1 VNLLTGS
8 IMSPTFSALTYA
20 QNNRLPHSI
29 SIYSIAILQAGSV
42 VGRLGSGVLADA
54 IGVMKVWCSIGL
66 ASAIVIFAFWVPPV
80 GPAPAIIGLLLWG
93 ALNGGWF
100 TLAGSATAAVSP
112 LEETGMR
119 FGMLITCLAVP
130 SLVGPVI
137 SGGKSVVNGMG
148 QS

>member
-1 VNLLTGS
+1 
-8 IMSPTFSALTYA
+8 MSPTFSALTYA
-20 QNNRLPHSI
+20 QSNGVPPSI
-29 SIYSIAILQAGSV
+29 SIYSIAILQGGSV

-54 IGVMKVWCSIGL
+54 VGVMKVWCSIGF
-66 ASAIVIFAFWVPPV
+66 ASAVVMFAFWTPPHI
-80 GPAPAIIGLLLWG
+80 GTAATIIGLLLWG

-119 FGMLITCLAVP
+119 FGMLITCLAIP

-137 SGGKSVVNGMG
+137 SGGESARFIRGW
-148 QS
+148 S